1 MNKIKL
7 TKFETIFLDFDGTLK
22 ISDKIKGV
30 LFYEIFKGYTNP
42 LLRNKILQ
50 HHYDNLGLSRY
61 KKIPIYMKYCNIKVN
76 PISKKKFIIKYNKL
90 VFIKVCKCY
99 WVRGAKNFLKK
110 NKHKKL
116 ILVTASPHKE
126 IIKILKKIKIYDVFA
141 SIYGHPF
148 KKKDIIKKI
157 ISRTKLGT
165 KKYIYIG
172 NSKSYYLAA
181 EQNKVKYLNIGKLTL
196 RNKKI
201 INISNF
207 NFID

>member
-1 MNKIKL
+1 MKKIEF

-22 ISDKIKGV
+22 ISDKIKGI

-42 LLRNKILQ
+42 ILKKKILK

-76 PISKKKFIIKYNKL
+76 LINKKKFLSKYNKL
-90 VFIKVCKCY
+90 VFVKVCKCL
-99 WVRGAKNFLKK
+99 WVKGAKNFLKK

-126 IIKILKKIKIYDVFA
+126 IIKILKKIKIYDLF
-141 SIYGHPF
+141 SNIYGHPF
-148 KKKDIIKKI
+148 KKKDVIKKI
-157 ISRTKLGT
+157 ILRAKLET

-172 NSKSYYLAA
+172 NSKSDYFAA
-181 EQNKVKYLNIGKLTL
+181 KKNKVKYLNIGKLNL
-196 RNKKI
+196 KHKKI
-201 INISNF
+201 TNISNF
-207 NFID
+207 DYIN

>member
-42 LLRNKILQ
+42 TLKNKILQ

-76 PISKKKFIIKYNKL
+76 PISKKKFTTKYNKL
-90 VFIKVCKCY
+90 VFIKVCKCH
-99 WVRGAKNFLKK
+99 WVRGAKKFLKNNK
-110 NKHKKL
+110 NKKL

-126 IIKILKKIKIYDVFA
+126 IIKILKKIKIYDVFTN
-141 SIYGHPF
+141 IYGHPF

-157 ISRTKLGT
+157 ISNNKLET

-172 NSKSYYLAA
+172 NSKSDYLAA
-181 EQNKVKYLNIGKLTL
+181 KQNKVKYLNIGTLTL
-196 RNKKI
+196 KHKKI
-201 INISNF
+201 INIGNF
-207 NFID
+207 DYIN